1 MRRWPT
7 WLLVGALA
15 ALGAVA
21 AADALRDENRR
32 DGPASTKPTA
42 VTAADD
48 LREVGAGTL
57 YFTDARCRLQALRLP
72 ALLPV
77 RAPEWTRCRF
87 SLSPS
92 GRVVLPADAAW
103 HPQGRMYARSSS
115 GRVEVASFSPP
126 WNFRFEGTTPA
137 FKPDGT
143 LTFAHGG
150 NIVEWAR
157 CSAMSS
163 RAVAFAA
170 DTSSRCRRVVASRR
184 QLLEATRFGSE
195 PVSETPFTVEALT
208 WLDDVRFAGILA
220 GLEGPTQVILAIFDG
235 RRMIRGTAGF
245 VASFGDLSA
254 SGRQLF
260 AFTRNDRVEGFGVM
274 GADATSLL
282 PLPGF
287 RDVHALAWSPNGR
300 WLAVATRASV
310 YLMDTLDPDRRALR
324 IPLAARDLAWR

>member
-7 WLLVGALA
+7 WLLVGALV

-21 AADALRDENRR
+21 AADALRDENRH
-32 DGPASTKPTA
+32 DGPASSDA
-42 VTAADD
+42 IAMAAADD

-57 YFTDARCRLQALRLP
+57 YFTDAGCRLRALRLP
-72 ALLPV
+72 ALRPAQ
-77 RAPEWTRCRF
+77 APEWTRCTF

-92 GRVVLPADAAW
+92 GRSVLPADAAW

-126 WNFRFEGTTPA
+126 WNFRFEGTAPA
-137 FKPDGT
+137 FKPNGT
-143 LTFAHGG
+143 LTFVRG
-150 NIVEWAR
+150 NNVIEWAR
-157 CSAMSS
+157 CSPVSS
-163 RAVAFAA
+163 DAVAFAA
-170 DTSSRCRRVVASRR
+170 DTTSRCPRVVVSRL
-184 QLLEATRFGSE
+184 QLLEATHFGSE
-195 PVSETPFTVEALT
+195 PLSETPFTVEAVA
-208 WLDDVRFAGILA
+208 WLDDVRFAAILE
-220 GLEGPTQVILAIFDG
+220 GLEGPTQVVVAIYDG
-235 RRMIRGTAGF
+235 RRLIRGTAGF

-254 SGRQLF
+254 SSRRLF
-260 AFTRNDRVEGFGVM
+260 AFTRNDRLEGFSVM
-274 GADATSLL
+274 GADASSLL

-287 RDVHALAWSPNGR
+287 RDVHALGWSPNGR